1 MLEILVCVN
10 VTLRADGI
18 DAMNTSIRNRA
29 AVLALA
35 TAASLAGVG
44 ITGGPA
50 LASTN
55 AETNAEVTGADTDEQ
70 KPASAQYPTDPV
82 DYADEFVRAF
92 GADERDR
99 VSSLATGDAV
109 AAAYSHDYGY
119 DDPWVRT
126 GSRVHGDTEYVDYT
140 NTKTKTRLSVRV
152 RIETAAD
159 AQPDAVDSVEFIT
172 DEVPS

>member
-1 MLEILVCVN
+1 
-10 VTLRADGI
+10 
-18 DAMNTSIRNRA
+18 MNTSIRNRT

-55 AETNAEVTGADTDEQ
+55 TETNAEVTGADTDEQ

-92 GADERDR
+92 GADDRDR

-109 AAAYSHDYGY
+109 AAVYSHDYGY

-126 GSRVHGDTEYVDYT
+126 DSSVHGDTEYVDY
-140 NTKTKTRLSVRV
+140 TKTKTRLSVRV

-172 DEVPS
+172 DEIPS

>member
-1 MLEILVCVN
+1 MK
-10 VTLRADGI
+10 
-18 DAMNTSIRNRA
+18 TSTRNRA
-29 AVLALA
+29 AVLAFA
-35 TAASLAGVG
+35 TAASLAGIG
-44 ITGGPA
+44 ITGAPA
-50 LASTN
+50 LASTS

-92 GADERDR
+92 GADDRDR

-119 DDPWVRT
+119 EDPWVRT
-126 GSRVHGDTEYVDYT
+126 DSTVHGDTESVRYT
-140 NTKTKTRLSVRV
+140 NSKTKTVLSVSV
-152 RIETAAD
+152 RIQTATD
-159 AQPDAVDSVEFIT
+159 AQPDAVYSVEFVT